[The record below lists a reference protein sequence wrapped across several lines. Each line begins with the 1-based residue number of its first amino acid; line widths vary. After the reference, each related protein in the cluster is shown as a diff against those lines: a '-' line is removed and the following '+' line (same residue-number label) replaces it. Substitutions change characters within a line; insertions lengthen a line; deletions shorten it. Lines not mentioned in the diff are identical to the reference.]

1 MSSTFV
7 RSHEKLNQ
15 TFSETRSCFSHEEP
29 KNMPG
34 LSKSGP
40 FNRKYVKHYYFILV
54 LELSKTIGL
63 NPRGYPGSL
72 LNDFRDSEVVHEYE
86 IFEKAMDTDE
96 NGIIGKSEFIG
107 FKDYSKTSDELFNN
121 GHEDTWLLTLKSPQG
136 VLACDKLLGSIGH
149 ENYFSTNIGKNF
161 MWDLSTYLPDE
172 RAFVKDENNSFFNL
186 ATFTA
191 LMYEFILY
199 DTNKDGLLTF
209 DSGLKE
215 NSSSTSLQLCSDYT
229 WFNQEGRNA
238 DAKEFMIHKL
248 RKLVDMLKKQ

>member
-121 GHEDTWLLTLKSPQG
+121 GHEDTWLLTLKSPKG
-136 VLACDKLLGSIGH
+136 RGEYNVENLKLIRYHNKNCKTHPKGKK
-149 ENYFSTNIGKNF
+149 NIYRI
-161 MWDLSTYLPDE
+161 S
-172 RAFVKDENNSFFNL
+172 
-186 ATFTA
+186 A
-191 LMYEFILY
+191 LE
-199 DTNKDGLLTF
+199 
-209 DSGLKE
+209 
-215 NSSSTSLQLCSDYT
+215 
-229 WFNQEGRNA
+229 
-238 DAKEFMIHKL
+238 
-248 RKLVDMLKKQ
+248 